1 MFFLI
6 NFVYDVHEFCIL
18 KSYFCVKSNKLKC
31 SIMRKESKPFLK
43 LVAEDLKLHDDMEN
57 SLLVFPNRR
66 AILFFNE
73 CWAGDFDNPVFA
85 LESTTIQ
92 DLFHTLSP
100 YSVPDEIT
108 LLIELF
114 ASIKETHPEILGVD
128 PTFDKFYYW
137 GQTLLSDFDDIDKN
151 CVNAQAL
158 FSNVADLQHVKDFS
172 FLTESQ
178 VKVLEHFFSTF
189 SIDAQNEKIQLFAKL
204 WENLYSI
211 YLAFKERLSKKQLAY
226 EGMLMLDVIEKLKSG
241 EIDDSKYE
249 RLVFIGFNVLS
260 RTEYAFF
267 KRYRDSKRADFYWD
281 YDLYYSAP
289 ESIQEA
295 GLFMRQNIIDFPS
308 SLKEPSLFDNYSK
321 SKKITFVST
330 SSDNAQAGYVAK
342 FLEDTS
348 NIVVD
353 EIAGEN
359 EKIDRRTA
367 IVLCDE
373 TLLLPVLHSIPTD
386 KDLALNVTMGFPVS
400 QTPISSLI
408 LALANYHVY
417 LDERKPKTVALS
429 LIEPIVNHAYIK
441 EVFPEVTEKVDQ
453 MKIERNVFP
462 QISEFEN
469 GDENLSLILKPAVD
483 STDLIERMK
492 KIVVKISTHESQYSL
507 YSDLYNESLFRVY
520 NTLVRFAD
528 EICSEELAMSV
539 GLTCQLLMKVIA
551 QTKVPFHGEPIEG
564 LQVMGF
570 LETRG
575 LDFSHICLLSASNK
589 QLPPSA
595 EISSFIPLSIRSG
608 FEMTSVEQK
617 NALFAYY
624 FYRLIQRADDV
635 TLVYNS
641 SCDIQTT
648 DGQMSRYMLQMLVEN
663 KNFEIKKYDI
673 ENVVPS
679 ITTESWSVKNSDEI
693 VKKLLE
699 RFSTDSERPLSPS
712 AINLYFECPLKFY
725 FKYAL
730 GLKEPDQDDDG
741 ISSTDMGTIF
751 HAVMEEIYADL
762 VKKKGTSISASDL
775 KLLKKDDI
783 YSIIDHFINIHY
795 YKIDKYKTLPRTVSQ
810 FHGHLLVARD
820 LLQEFVRKQL
830 IIDSKLNDLNY
841 LASEEKVVVPIEI
854 DVNGTKQQIYV
865 GGVVDRQDSVN
876 GGKRRIVDY
885 KTGGDVPSSMK
896 DLDDLFAYTN
906 RKKVH
911 YQLQILIYSSLIHK
925 AKGVDVTPVLNFVN
939 QKTEDVECVLSV
951 QKEVVGDKGKPKK
964 VDETIV
970 VNNEFC
976 DEFDN
981 KLKTALSDIFNANK
995 NFTQTEE
1002 PEKFCDFCAFLQIC
1016 RKRKE

>member
-1 MFFLI
+1 M
-6 NFVYDVHEFCIL
+6 N
-18 KSYFCVKSNKLKC
+18 
-31 SIMRKESKPFLK
+31 
-43 LVAEDLKLHDDMEN
+43 LVAEDLKSHDNLEN

-73 CWAGDFDNPVFA
+73 SWVEDFDNPVFA
-85 LESTTIQ
+85 LDSTTIQ
-92 DLFHTLSP
+92 DLFHSMSP
-100 YSVPDEIT
+100 YTVPDELV

-114 ASIKETHPEILGVD
+114 NTIKDTHPDILGSD
-128 PTFDKFYYW
+128 PNFDKFYFW

-151 CVNAQAL
+151 RVNAQAL

-172 FLTESQ
+172 FLTDTQ
-178 VKVLEHFFSTF
+178 IKVLEHFFSTF
-189 SIDAQNEKIQLFAKL
+189 SVDAQNEKIQLFAKL

-211 YLAFKERLSKKQLAY
+211 YLAFKKRLQSKDQAY
-226 EGMLMLDVIEKLKSG
+226 EGMLMLDVVERLKSG
-241 EIDDSKYE
+241 EIDDSKYGK
-249 RLVFIGFNVLS
+249 LIFIGFNVLS
-260 RTEYAFF
+260 RTEYSLF
-267 KRYRDSKRADFYWD
+267 KRYRDSKRAEFYWD
-281 YDLYYSAP
+281 YDVYYSAP
-289 ESIQEA
+289 DSIQEA
-295 GLFMRQNIIDFPS
+295 GLFMRQNIVDFPS

-321 SKKITFVST
+321 PKKINFIST
-330 SSDNAQAGYVAK
+330 SSDSAQAGYVSK
-342 FLEDTS
+342 FLSNTS
-348 NIVVD
+348 KIVVD
-353 EIAGEN
+353 EKSGEK

-373 TLLLPVLHSIPTD
+373 TLLLPVMHSIPND
-386 KDLALNVTMGFPVS
+386 KEMALNVTMGFPVS
-400 QTPISSLI
+400 QTPITSLI
-408 LALANYHVY
+408 NALANYHVY

-429 LIEPIVNHAYIK
+429 LIEPIANHSYIK
-441 EVFPEVTEKVDQ
+441 SVFPEVTDKITLMKREKN
-453 MKIERNVFP
+453 IFP
-462 QISEFEN
+462 AVSTFEN
-469 GDENLSLILKPAVD
+469 DDDLSLLLKPAVD
-483 STDLIERMK
+483 STEFIDRLKKVLI
-492 KIVVKISTHESQYSL
+492 KISTHEPHYSL

-520 NTLVRFAD
+520 NILVRFAD
-528 EICSEELAMSV
+528 DVCSENLSMSV
-539 GLTCQLLMKVIA
+539 ALTAQLLMKVVA

-595 EISSFIPLSIRSG
+595 EITSFIPHSIRAG

-641 SCDIQTT
+641 STDSQTT

-679 ITTESWSVKNSDEI
+679 ISTESWSVKNNDEI
-693 VKKLLE
+693 AKKLLD
-699 RFSTDSERPLSPS
+699 RFSTDPERPLSPS
-712 AINLYFECPLKFY
+712 AINIYFECPLKFY

-762 VKKKGTSISASDL
+762 VKKKGKSISSDDL
-775 KLLKKDDI
+775 KSLRKEDI
-783 YSIIDHFINIHY
+783 YSIIDHFINVHY
-795 YKIDKYKTLPRTVSQ
+795 YKIDKYKTLPKTVSQ

-830 IIDSKLNDLNY
+830 IVDSKLKDLNY
-841 LASEEKVVVPIEI
+841 LASEEKVVVPIEV
-854 DVNGTKQQIYV
+854 DVNGSKQQIYV
-865 GGVVDRQDSVN
+865 GGVVDRQDSVD

-885 KTGGDVPSSMK
+885 KTGGETPSSIK
-896 DLDDLFAYTN
+896 DIDDLFAYTN

-925 AKGVDVTPVLNFVN
+925 AKCVDVTPVLDFVN

-951 QKEVVGDKGKPKK
+951 SKEVVGDKGKPKK
-964 VDETIV
+964 IDEPIL
-970 VNNEFC
+970 VNDEFC
-976 DEFDN
+976 DEFDG
-981 KLKTALSDIFNANK
+981 KLQNALSDIFNVNRD
-995 NFTQTEE
+995 FTQTEE
-1002 PEKFCDFCAFLQIC
+1002 PEKFCDMCAFMQIC

>member
-1 MFFLI
+1 
-6 NFVYDVHEFCIL
+6 
-18 KSYFCVKSNKLKC
+18 
-31 SIMRKESKPFLK
+31 MRNESKPFLK
-43 LVAEDLKLHDDMEN
+43 IVAEDLKTHKEEEN
-57 SLLVFPNRR
+57 ALLVFPNRR

-73 CWAGDFDNPVFA
+73 CWVDEYDKPVFA
-85 LESTTIQ
+85 PDSITIQ
-92 DLFHTLSP
+92 DLFHSLSP
-100 YSVPDEIT
+100 YEVPDELT

-114 ASIKETHPEILGVD
+114 NTIKATHPEILGTE
-128 PTFDKFYYW
+128 PNFDKFYFW

-172 FLTESQ
+172 FLTDSQ

-189 SIDAQNEKIQLFAKL
+189 SVDAQNEKIQLFAKL

-211 YLAFKERLSKKQLAY
+211 YLAFKSHLEANKLAY
-226 EGMLMLDVIEKLKSG
+226 EGMLMLDVINRLKNG

-249 RLVFIGFNVLS
+249 KLVFIGFNVLS

-267 KRYRDSKRADFYWD
+267 KRYRDSKRAAFYWD
-281 YDLYYSAP
+281 YDVYYTAP

-308 SLKEPSLFDNYSK
+308 SLKEPNLFDNYSK
-321 SKKITFVST
+321 PKKVTFVST
-330 SSDNAQAGYVAK
+330 SSDNAQAGYVSK
-342 FLEDTS
+342 FLDDTS
-348 NIVVD
+348 KIVVD
-353 EIAGEN
+353 EKSGEK

-373 TLLLPVLHSIPTD
+373 TLLLPVLHSIPND
-386 KDLALNVTMGFPVS
+386 KDIALNVTMGFPVS

-417 LDERKPKTVALS
+417 LDERNPKTVALS

-441 EVFPEVTEKVDQ
+441 EVFPKVTEFVAQ
-453 MKIERNVFP
+453 MKSERNVFP
-462 QISEFEN
+462 QISDFES
-469 GDENLSLILKPAVD
+469 GDEYLSLLLKPAVN
-483 STDLIERMK
+483 STEFIDRLK
-492 KIVVKISTHESQYSL
+492 KLVIKISTHKSHYSL

-528 EICSEELAMSV
+528 EVCTKELSMSV
-539 GLTCQLLMKVIA
+539 ALTAQLLMKVVC

-575 LDFSHICLLSASNK
+575 LDFDHICLLSASNK

-595 EISSFIPLSIRSG
+595 EITSFIPHSIRAG

-624 FYRLIQRADDV
+624 FYRLIQRAEDV

-641 SCDIQTT
+641 STDIQTT

-679 ITTESWSVKNSDEI
+679 ISADAWSVKNNDEI
-693 VKKLLE
+693 VNKLLD
-699 RFSTDSERPLSPS
+699 RFSSNPERPLSPS
-712 AINLYFECPLKFY
+712 AINTYFECPLKFY

-730 GLKEPDQDDDG
+730 GLKEKDQDDEG

-751 HAVMEEIYADL
+751 HAVMEEIY
-762 VKKKGTSISASDL
+762 SDL
-775 KLLKKDDI
+775 KKQKGMSISPSDLTSLKNKNL

-795 YKIDKYKTLPRTVSQ
+795 YKIDKYNTLPKTASQ

-820 LLQEFVRKQL
+820 LLLEFVHKQL
-830 IIDSKLNDLNY
+830 EIDSKLKDLNY
-841 LASEEKVVVPIEI
+841 ISSEENVVVPIEV
-854 DVNGTKQQIYV
+854 DVNGEKHQIYV
-865 GGVVDRQDSVN
+865 GGVVDRQDSVD

-885 KTGGDVPSSMK
+885 KTGGDVPSTIK
-896 DLDDLFAYTN
+896 NIDDLFAYTN

-925 AKGVDVTPVLNFVN
+925 SKGVDVTPVLNFVN
-939 QKTEDVECVLSV
+939 QKVDDVECIL
-951 QKEVVGDKGKPKK
+951 KMGEPKK
-964 VDETIV
+964 GEPILVDDK
-970 VNNEFC
+970 FC
-976 DEFDN
+976 DEFDE
-981 KLKTALSDIFNANK
+981 KLKNALADIFNVNK
-995 NFTQTEE
+995 DFTQTEE
-1002 PEKFCDFCAFLQIC
+1002 PEKFCDNCAFKQIC
-1016 RKRKE
+1016 RKRTE

>member
-1 MFFLI
+1 MG
-6 NFVYDVHEFCIL
+6 
-18 KSYFCVKSNKLKC
+18 
-31 SIMRKESKPFLK
+31 KESKPFLK
-43 LVAEDLKLHDDMEN
+43 IVAEDLKTHDDVE
-57 SLLVFPNRR
+57 SKLLVFPNRR

-73 CWAGDFDNPVFA
+73 CWADEFDKPVFA
-85 LESTTIQ
+85 PDSITIQ
-92 DLFHTLSP
+92 DLFHSLSP
-100 YSVPDEIT
+100 YNVPDELA

-114 ASIKETHPEILGVD
+114 HTIKVTHPDILGSE
-128 PTFDKFYYW
+128 PNFDKFYFW

-172 FLTESQ
+172 FLTDSQ

-189 SIDAQNEKIQLFAKL
+189 SVDAQNEKIQLFAKL

-211 YLAFKERLSKKQLAY
+211 YLAFKERLRGKSQAY
-226 EGMLMLDVIEKLKSG
+226 EGMLMLDVVERLKSG
-241 EIDDSKYE
+241 EIDDSKYGK
-249 RLVFIGFNVLS
+249 LVFIGFNVLS

-281 YDLYYSAP
+281 HDIYYSAP

-295 GLFMRQNIIDFPS
+295 GLFMRQNIVDFPS

-321 SKKITFVST
+321 PKKINFIST
-330 SSDNAQAGYVAK
+330 SSDSAQAGYVSK
-342 FLEDTS
+342 FLS
-348 NIVVD
+348 NTADIIVD
-353 EIAGEN
+353 EKSGEK

-367 IVLCDE
+367 VVLCDE
-373 TLLLPVLHSIPTD
+373 TLLLPVLHSIPND
-386 KDLALNVTMGFPVS
+386 KEMALNVTMGFPVS
-400 QTPISSLI
+400 QTPITSLI
-408 LALANYHVY
+408 NALANYHVY

-429 LIEPIVNHAYIK
+429 LIEPIANHSYIK
-441 EVFPEVTEKVDQ
+441 TVFPEVTDKVAH
-453 MKIERNVFP
+453 MKSERNLFP
-462 QISEFEN
+462 AVSTFEN
-469 GDENLSLILKPAVD
+469 DDDLSLLLKPAVD
-483 STDLIERMK
+483 SAEFIDRLKNVLI
-492 KIVVKISTHESQYSL
+492 KISSHETHYSL

-520 NTLVRFAD
+520 NILVRFAD
-528 EICSEELAMSV
+528 EVCSEDLSMSV
-539 GLTCQLLMKVIA
+539 ALTAQLLMKVVA

-595 EISSFIPLSIRSG
+595 EITSFIPHSIRAG

-624 FYRLIQRADDV
+624 FYRLIQRAEDV

-641 SCDIQTT
+641 SCDSQTT

-679 ITTESWSVKNSDEI
+679 ISAEAWSVKNNDEI
-693 VKKLLE
+693 VKKLLD
-699 RFSTDSERPLSPS
+699 RFSTNPERPLSPS
-712 AINLYFECPLKFY
+712 AINIYFECPLKFY

-751 HAVMEEIYADL
+751 HAVMEEIYSDL
-762 VKKKGTSISASDL
+762 VKKKGMSISPSDL
-775 KLLKKDDI
+775 TSLTNAEL
-783 YSIIDHFINIHY
+783 YSIIDHFINVHY
-795 YKIDKYKTLPRTVSQ
+795 YKVEKFKTLPKTVSQ

-820 LLQEFVRKQL
+820 LLLEFVRKQL
-830 IIDSKLNDLNY
+830 VIDSRLKDLNY
-841 LASEEKVVVPIEI
+841 LASEEKVVAPIEV
-854 DVNGTKQQIYV
+854 DVNGEKHQIYV
-865 GGVVDRQDSVN
+865 GGVVDRQDSVD

-885 KTGGDVPSSMK
+885 KTGGEKPSSIK
-896 DLDDLFAYTN
+896 SIDDLFAYTN

-925 AKGVDVTPVLNFVN
+925 IKGVDVAPVLDFVN
-939 QKTEDVECVLSV
+939 QKTDDVECVLSLS
-951 QKEVVGDKGKPKK
+951 KEVIGDKGKPKK
-964 VDETIV
+964 IDEPILVDDQ
-970 VNNEFC
+970 FC
-976 DEFDN
+976 DEFDG
-981 KLKTALSDIFNANK
+981 KLKNALSDIFNVNRD
-995 NFTQTEE
+995 FTQTEE
-1002 PEKFCDFCAFLQIC
+1002 PEKFCDMCAFMQIC